1 MRIRKQAFCY
11 TPTGKRH
18 IEHTS
23 KRCKAQIGIERLRMV
38 RSTSNPNVQED
49 SRFSIGIED

>member
-11 TPTGKRH
+11 TPIGKRD

-23 KRCKAQIGIERLRMV
+23 KICKAEVGIERLCMV
-38 RSTSNPNVQED
+38 QSTRNPNVQED
-49 SRFSIGIED
+49 SRFSIEIED